1 MDFEAVYEKAHAADV
16 WLTMRNEWHS
26 LAEVEAADERYAA
39 FAALQS
45 GRVYNA
51 NARLNA
57 HGGNDYWEAGLVE
70 PHIVLA
76 DFIKIL
82 HPDRLPDHALKFYK
96 NWTETSW

>member
-26 LAEVEAADERYAA
+26 LAEVQAADERYSAFAA
-39 FAALQS
+39 FAS

-57 HGGNDYWEAGLVE
+57 HGGNDYWEAGLGRA
-70 PHIVLA
+70 PYRASRFHKNPA
-76 DFIKIL
+76 SRSPARPRAQIL
-82 HPDRLPDHALKFYK
+82 
-96 NWTETSW
+96 

>member
-1 MDFEAVYEKAHAADV
+1 GSLPLDFEAVYEKAHAADV

-26 LAEVEAADERYAA
+26 LAEVQAADERYAA
-39 FAALQS
+39 FAAFNS

-57 HGGNDYWEAGLVE
+57 HGGNDYWESGLVE

-82 HPDRLPDHALKFYK
+82 HPDRLPEHALKFYQK
-96 NWTETSW
+96 LD